1 MASALGSF
9 RTGLEVFGELADG
22 TVVHRYTLTNNHGM
36 TVRVLTYGGI
46 LQSIEV
52 PDRDGRPANVALGF
66 VTLDAYVRHNRPYFG
81 AAIGRYANRIADG
94 TFTLDGTVY
103 RLPINNPPNSLH
115 GGTHGF
121 DKQVWRATPDPS
133 DGAGVRLTHESPD
146 GEMGYPG
153 TLTAEVHYSVN
164 AGNELQID
172 YRATTDAPTVVNLT
186 NHSYFN
192 LAGEAAGSITGH
204 LLQLQADRYTPV
216 DATQIP
222 AGELAPVAGT
232 PFDFRTP
239 HAIGERI
246 ADDHEQL
253 RFGQGYDHNFVL
265 DRPPSSSELLLAAR
279 VADPGSGRTPVRP
292 ASDRRVPEPPSS
304 ASRSRRSAIRA
315 NSLRDPRSV
324 RPTAAVRCAEVQ
336 SASRPAG
343 HSKRGWSDNV
353 SADVER
359 TPDAT
364 SSSENLTQ
372 TFRSRRP
379 RIPR

>member
-133 DGAGVRLTHESPD
+133 DGLGVRLTHESPD

-222 AGELAPVAGT
+222 TGELAPVAGT

-279 VADPGSGRTPVRP
+279 VADPGSGRTLEVYTREPGIQFYSGNQLDGTLVGTGGR
-292 ASDRRVPEPPSS
+292 AYRRH
-304 ASRSRRSAIRA
+304 
-315 NSLRDPRSV
+315 
-324 RPTAAVRCAEVQ
+324 
-336 SASRPAG
+336 AG
-343 HSKRGWSDNV
+343 FALETQHF
-353 SADVER
+353 
-359 TPDAT
+359 PDAPNQPQFPST
-364 SSSENLTQ
+364 VLRPGQVYQ
-372 TFRSRRP
+372 TTTTYRFSVTD
-379 RIPR
+379 